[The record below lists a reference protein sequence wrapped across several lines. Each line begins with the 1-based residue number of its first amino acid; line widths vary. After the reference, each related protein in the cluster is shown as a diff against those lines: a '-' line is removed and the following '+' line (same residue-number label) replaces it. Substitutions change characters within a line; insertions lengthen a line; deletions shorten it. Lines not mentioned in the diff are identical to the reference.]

1 MFNELINFININFNV
16 IVKSLFLTSKL
27 VLIAFT
33 LGILF
38 GSVLAAFRVSGSKTL
53 NLLSRW
59 YIGFFRQLPLLFVL
73 LAFYLILPNL
83 LRKFGIYGDVTFI
96 IAVVGFSL
104 FESAYFAEIIRT
116 GINAV
121 PSNQVEAAATL
132 GMTKTQ
138 SFLLVVL
145 PQALKNSKKS
155 IITQLTTLVQD
166 TSLVYVLNMNDF
178 FNATYHAGEAS
189 GLTIHAMVVTAIV
202 FVAITFGLN
211 RLSRE
216 K

>member
-1 MFNELINFININFNV
+1 MFNELLNFANV
-16 IVKSLFLTSKL
+16 NWSVITKGLFLTSKL
-27 VLIAFT
+27 VVLAFVV
-33 LGILF
+33 GIVF
-38 GSVLAAFRVSGSKTL
+38 GSILASMKVSKSKLLNTVSG
-53 NLLSRW
+53 W

-73 LAFYLILPNL
+73 LAFYLILPNF
-83 LRKFGIYGDVTFI
+83 LRQFGIYGDVTFI

-121 PSNQVEAAATL
+121 PSNQVEAATTL
-132 GMTKTQ
+132 GMSKTQ

-145 PQALKNSKKS
+145 PQAIRNSKKS
-155 IITQLTTLVQD
+155 IITQLTTLIQD

-178 FNATYHAGEAS
+178 FNATYHSGEAS
-189 GLTIHAMVVTAIV
+189 GYTVHAMVVTAIV
-202 FVAITFGLN
+202 YVAITFVLN
-211 RLSRE
+211 KLTGE